1 MGQNDLIAF
10 RVSDTLKGELDDVVE
25 GRPEVDRS
33 QYIREAIRRQLQR
46 EEVNE
51 YKEVNS

>member
-33 QYIREAIRRQLQR
+33 QYIREALRRQLQR
-46 EEVNE
+46 EAITQD
-51 YKEVNS
+51 K